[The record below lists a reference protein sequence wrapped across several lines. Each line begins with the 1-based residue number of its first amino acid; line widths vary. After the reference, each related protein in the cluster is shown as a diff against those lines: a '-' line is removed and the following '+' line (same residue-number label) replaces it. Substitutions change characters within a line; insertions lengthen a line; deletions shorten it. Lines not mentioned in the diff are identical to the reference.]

1 MSYVIFARKFRP
13 LTFAD
18 VIGQE
23 PVTRTLENAIRQERV
38 PQSFLFSGPR
48 GVGKT
53 SVARILAKALNCPGG
68 PKVTFDPEH
77 EVSREIAEGRSLD
90 VLEIDGASNRG
101 IDEIRNL
108 RETVKFKPSSG
119 RFKIYIIDEVH
130 MLTTEAFN
138 ALLKTLEE
146 PPEHVKFI
154 FATTEAHKVPL
165 TILSRCQRFN
175 FKRISV
181 AETVAKIEEIAKQE
195 KIKYEKNVPFLIA
208 KVSEGALRDAEGL
221 LDQLATFSKDK
232 IKEEDVLALLGL
244 ASENLYF
251 EILETIK
258 TKDVEK
264 LFGLIRDLHE
274 QGGDLVQFG
283 KGLLELFRHLLLFQC
298 AAKAEEF
305 SEWSESATA
314 EFKKRQQDFSR
325 AELLLA
331 LSILQNLQGQLRRNL
346 APPKLMVEATLLKL
360 LHMEGLQPIAADVSG
375 PALRRE
381 AGSPGR
387 DIPAQAPAANAK
399 PPLKKTAAGAESAAV
414 ATPATS
420 AAGGSL
426 VMSLEE
432 AESCWPRVIEFV
444 KSKRM
449 SIGIFLSESEPMEVD
464 NHTIFLGLPSEFKFH
479 HQTLEKDANKRL
491 VEEAFEVISGKKVR
505 VQFAITEKD
514 VAAPLPATVAD
525 AGAEKAKEEN
535 KLPEIISDAMDV
547 FQGARLI
554 QKD

>member
-244 ASENLYF
+244 ASESLYF

-258 TKDVEK
+258 AKDVEK
-264 LFGLIRDLHE
+264 LFSLIRDLHE

-298 AAKAEEF
+298 TAKAEEF
-305 SEWSESATA
+305 SDWSESATA

-346 APPKLMVEATLLKL
+346 APPKLMVETTLLKL
-360 LHMEGLQPIAADVSG
+360 LHLEGLRPLAEDTAG
-375 PALRRE
+375 PLLKRE
-381 AGSPGR
+381 AGNPGR
-387 DIPAQAPAANAK
+387 DVPAAAPVSPK
-399 PPLKKTAAGAESAAV
+399 APVKKTAASSPAPAGAAS
-414 ATPATS
+414 
-420 AAGGSL
+420 GSV
-426 VMSLEE
+426 VMTLDE

-464 NHTIFLGLPSEFKFH
+464 NYTVFLGLPAEFKFH

-514 VAAPLPATVAD
+514 VVTPLPAAV

>member
-1 MSYVIFARKFRP
+1 
-13 LTFAD
+13 
-18 VIGQE
+18 
-23 PVTRTLENAIRQERV
+23 
-38 PQSFLFSGPR
+38 
-48 GVGKT
+48 
-53 SVARILAKALNCPGG
+53 
-68 PKVTFDPEH
+68 
-77 EVSREIAEGRSLD
+77 
-90 VLEIDGASNRG
+90 
-101 IDEIRNL
+101 
-108 RETVKFKPSSG
+108 
-119 RFKIYIIDEVH
+119 
-130 MLTTEAFN
+130 
-138 ALLKTLEE
+138 
-146 PPEHVKFI
+146 VKFI

-181 AETVAKIEEIAKQE
+181 AETVAKIEAIAKQE
-195 KIKYEKNVPFLIA
+195 KIKYEKDVPFLIA
-208 KVSEGALRDAEGL
+208 KVSEGALRDAESL

-258 TKDVEK
+258 AKDVEK

-298 AAKAEEF
+298 TAKAEEF

-346 APPKLMVEATLLKL
+346 APPKLMVETTLLKL
-360 LHMEGLQPIAADVSG
+360 LHLEGLRPLAEDAAG
-375 PALRRE
+375 PLLKRE
-381 AGSPGR
+381 AGNSGR
-387 DIPAQAPAANAK
+387 DVPAAAPVSPK
-399 PPLKKTAAGAESAAV
+399 APVKKTTAGSSVSATAAS
-414 ATPATS
+414 
-420 AAGGSL
+420 GSV
-426 VMSLEE
+426 VMTLDE
-432 AESCWPRVIEFV
+432 AEGCWPRVIEYV
-444 KSKRM
+444 KGKRM

-464 NHTIFLGLPSEFKFH
+464 NHTVFLGLPAEFKFH
-479 HQTLEKDANKRL
+479 QETLEKDANKRL

-505 VQFAITEKD
+505 VQFVITEQEVAMPP
-514 VAAPLPATVAD
+514 VAA
-525 AGAEKAKEEN
+525 AGTGEGEEKAKEEN
-535 KLPEIISDAMDV
+535 KLPEIISDVMDV